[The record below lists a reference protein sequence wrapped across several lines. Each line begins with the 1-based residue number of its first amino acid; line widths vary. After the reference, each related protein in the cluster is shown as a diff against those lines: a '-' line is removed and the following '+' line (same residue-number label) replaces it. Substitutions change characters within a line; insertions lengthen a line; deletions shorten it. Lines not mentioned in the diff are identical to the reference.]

1 MEKAIN
7 IINKIVNEKPFIKK
21 IHVYGWQKEYDYILI
36 SSLTKYLFEDLNII
50 ENIAPLTN
58 ENREGRKKQ
67 KYYITVHDTGDADPN
82 HSAKFWSETVKN
94 EQWEQGKYAASYQ
107 YVVGNDGIF
116 HNIPDDEVAWHAGD
130 STRYDYKLYETNV
143 KGNNNNPIIT
153 VSDDGYYEIDGKK
166 SIVLAPR
173 VYKERDNQIIE
184 DRIAT
189 TKDINSQGILCK
201 LVNGNYYIGET
212 YFNSSFMLIANRG
225 GNNNSIGI
233 ESCINEGT
241 DIYYTWQKTAKLV
254 ANLLINNSLSFD
266 DVKQHHYFSGKNCPQ
281 TIRMNGMWD
290 HFMDLVKAE
299 YEILELIKE
308 GYQFKLIVDSNLIES
323 NGRIIAIENNKTI
336 YYTIQIIKDNKVKN
350 LNYSIIMNN

>member
-143 KGNNNNPIIT
+143 KGNYNNPIIT

-336 YYTIQIIKDNKVKN
+336 YYTIQIIKDNKVQN
-350 LNYSIIMNN
+350 LNYSIIMND

>member
-336 YYTIQIIKDNKVKN
+336 YYTIQIIKDNKVQN
-350 LNYSIIMNN
+350 LNYSIIMND

>member
-153 VSDDGYYEIDGKK
+153 VSDDGYYKIDGKK

-336 YYTIQIIKDNKVKN
+336 YYTIQIIKDNKVQN
-350 LNYSIIMNN
+350 LNYSIIMND